1 MTITSNDLN
10 DVGQC
15 EMYMVLKSDGYT
27 HDADGT
33 TRSLPDHKYQFT
45 ATVDPCQ
52 TTLSNDPPL
61 NAMVYF
67 LADET
72 LTTQTYTM
80 AQDNACGYTETV
92 TLEPSYS
99 WISVDPNTNTISID
113 YLDSTNSALIG
124 GYIMTLKKSICIPDD
139 YTEATCTT
147 VEIAVDFDVSLLQ
160 GDTFYVCKDYSN
172 WFYVDDGS

>member
-1 MTITSNDLN
+1 
-10 DVGQC
+10 
-15 EMYMVLKSDGYT
+15 
-27 HDADGT
+27 
-33 TRSLPDHKYQFT
+33 
-45 ATVDPCQ
+45 
-52 TTLSNDPPL
+52 
-61 NAMVYF
+61 
-67 LADET
+67 
-72 LTTQTYTM
+72 M
-80 AQDNACGYTETV
+80 AQDNGCGYTETV

>member
-1 MTITSNDLN
+1 
-10 DVGQC
+10 
-15 EMYMVLKSDGYT
+15 
-27 HDADGT
+27 
-33 TRSLPDHKYQFT
+33 
-45 ATVDPCQ
+45 
-52 TTLSNDPPL
+52 
-61 NAMVYF
+61 
-67 LADET
+67 
-72 LTTQTYTM
+72 M

-172 WFYVDDGS
+172 WFYVDDGSVYDYNDVEGFASPGDDSA